1 MNPQARDMI
10 VEVRSNK
17 SVADAAAALEAAIV
31 ARQFGVMHVHNLQA
45 TMASKGVAFDRD
57 VRVLEVCNPHKAKAV
72 LSEEL
77 LMNVALPCR
86 VSVYQADDGTR
97 IAMMRPEAML
107 AMLSDKPALR
117 DIAREVEA
125 TLLAAMHDAA

>member
-1 MNPQARDMI
+1 MNPLARDMI
-10 VEVRSNK
+10 VEVHSKK
-17 SVADAAAALEAAIV
+17 SVADATAALEAAIT
-31 ARQFGVMHVHNLQA
+31 ARQFGVMHVHDLKA
-45 TMASKGVAFDRD
+45 TMARKGVEFDRD

-117 DIAREVEA
+117 DIARDVEA
-125 TLLAAMHDAA
+125 TLLAAMHEAA